1 MPVLRGVVYRKRAL
15 AAPVPTLPG
24 ELLMAR
30 PALDRGRIDPAIAAL
45 RQRGASAS
53 RIARALGISERTVR
67 YALRRL
73 AVPSPERKAA

>member
-1 MPVLRGVVYRKRAL
+1 
-15 AAPVPTLPG
+15 
-24 ELLMAR
+24 MAR

-53 RIARALGISERTVR
+53 CIARALGISERTVR